1 MNTVILV
8 GRLVRDPEIRYT
20 QSQTAVCSAT
30 IAVNRGKDSN
40 GNDRGADFIRLTI
53 FNKPGEAFQKYLTK
67 GRQVAVQGRLN
78 TGSYKNKNGDTV
90 YTTDVIVE
98 KFDFI
103 GNRSDRT
110 DAQPPAADMNDIPDG
125 FEPIDDDDIPF

>member
-8 GRLVRDPEIRYT
+8 GRLARDPEIRYT

-53 FNKPGEAFQKYLTK
+53 FNKPGEVFQKYLTK

-78 TGSYKNKNGDTV
+78 IGSYKNKNGETV

-103 GNRSDRT
+103 GNKQ
-110 DAQPPAADMNDIPDG
+110 DAQPPAADVNDIPEG

>member
-8 GRLVRDPEIRYT
+8 GRLARDPEIRYT

-53 FNKPGEAFQKYLTK
+53 FNKPGEVFQKYLTK
-67 GRQVAVQGRLN
+67 GRQVPVQGRLN
-78 TGSYKNKNGDTV
+78 TGSYKNKNGETV

-103 GNRSDRT
+103 GNKQ
-110 DAQPPAADMNDIPDG
+110 DAQPPAADVNDIPEG

>member
-8 GRLVRDPEIRYT
+8 GRLARDPEIRYT
-20 QSQTAVCSAT
+20 QSQTAVCSTT

-53 FNKPGEAFQKYLTK
+53 FNKPGEVFQRYLTK

-78 TGSYKNKNGDTV
+78 TGSYKNKNGETV

-103 GNRSDRT
+103 GNKQ
-110 DAQPPAADMNDIPDG
+110 DAQPPAADVNDIPEG

>member
-8 GRLVRDPEIRYT
+8 GRLARDPEIRYT

-40 GNDRGADFIRLTI
+40 GNDRGADFIRMTI
-53 FNKPGEAFQKYLTK
+53 FNKPGEVFQKYLTK

-78 TGSYKNKNGDTV
+78 TGSYKNKNGETV

-103 GNRSDRT
+103 GNKQ
-110 DAQPPAADMNDIPDG
+110 DAQPPAADVNDIPEG

>member
-8 GRLVRDPEIRYT
+8 GRLARDPEIRYT
-20 QSQTAVCSAT
+20 QSQVAVCSAT
-30 IAVNRGKDSN
+30 LAVNRGKDSN
-40 GNDRGADFIRLTI
+40 GNDRGADFIRLTV
-53 FNKPGEAFQKYLTK
+53 FNKQGEVFQKYLTK

-78 TGSYKNKNGDTV
+78 TGSYKNKNGETV

-103 GNRSDRT
+103 GNKQ
-110 DAQPPAADMNDIPDG
+110 DAQPPAADMNDIPEG
-125 FEPIDDDDIPF
+125 FKPIDDDDIPF

>member
-8 GRLVRDPEIRYT
+8 GRLARDPEIRYT

-53 FNKPGEAFQKYLTK
+53 FNKPGEVFQKYLTK

-78 TGSYKNKNGDTV
+78 TGSYKNKNGETV

-103 GNRSDRT
+103 GNKQ
-110 DAQPPAADMNDIPDG
+110 DAQPPAADVNDIPEG

>member
-8 GRLVRDPEIRYT
+8 GRLARDPEIRYT
-20 QSQTAVCSAT
+20 QSQVAVCSAT
-30 IAVNRGKDSN
+30 LAVNRGKDSN
-40 GNDRGADFIRLTI
+40 GNDRGADFIRLTV
-53 FNKPGEAFQKYLTK
+53 FNKQGEVFQKYLTK

-78 TGSYKNKNGDTV
+78 TGSYKNKNGETV

-103 GNRSDRT
+103 GNKQ
-110 DAQPPAADMNDIPDG
+110 DAQPPAADMNDIPEG

>member
-8 GRLVRDPEIRYT
+8 GRLARDPEIRYT

-53 FNKPGEAFQKYLTK
+53 CNKPGEVFQKYLTK

-78 TGSYKNKNGDTV
+78 TGSYKNKNGETV

-103 GNRSDRT
+103 GNKQ
-110 DAQPPAADMNDIPDG
+110 DAQPPAADVNDIPEG

>member
-1 MNTVILV
+1 MNTVILI
-8 GRLVRDPEIRYT
+8 GRLARDPEIRYT
-20 QSQTAVCSAT
+20 QSQVAVCSAT
-30 IAVNRGKDSN
+30 LAVNRGKDSN
-40 GNDRGADFIRLTI
+40 GNDRGADFIRLTV
-53 FNKPGEAFQKYLTK
+53 FNKQGEVFQKYLTK

-78 TGSYKNKNGDTV
+78 TGSYKNKNGETV

-103 GNRSDRT
+103 GNKQ
-110 DAQPPAADMNDIPDG
+110 DAQPPAADGSDIPEG

>member
-8 GRLVRDPEIRYT
+8 GRLARDPEIRYM

-53 FNKPGEAFQKYLTK
+53 FNKPGEVFQKYLTK

-78 TGSYKNKNGDTV
+78 TGSYKNKNGETV

-103 GNRSDRT
+103 GNKQ
-110 DAQPPAADMNDIPDG
+110 DAQPPAADVNDIPEG

>member
-8 GRLVRDPEIRYT
+8 GRLARDPEIRYT

-53 FNKPGEAFQKYLTK
+53 FNKPGEVFQKYLTK

-78 TGSYKNKNGDTV
+78 TGSYKNKNGETV

-103 GNRSDRT
+103 DNKQ
-110 DAQPPAADMNDIPDG
+110 DAQPPAADVNDIPEG

>member
-8 GRLVRDPEIRYT
+8 GRLARDPEIRYT

-40 GNDRGADFIRLTI
+40 GNDRGADFIRLTV
-53 FNKPGEAFQKYLTK
+53 FNKQGEVFQKYLTK

-78 TGSYKNKNGDTV
+78 TGSYKNKNGETV

-98 KFDFI
+98 KFDFL
-103 GNRSDRT
+103 GHKQ
-110 DAQPPAADMNDIPDG
+110 DAQPPAADVNAIPEG

>member
-1 MNTVILV
+1 MNTVILI
-8 GRLVRDPEIRYT
+8 GRLARDPEIRYT

-53 FNKPGEAFQKYLTK
+53 FNKPGEVFQKYLTK

-78 TGSYKNKNGDTV
+78 TGSYKNKNGETV
-90 YTTDVIVE
+90 YMTDVIVE

-103 GNRSDRT
+103 GNKQ
-110 DAQPPAADMNDIPDG
+110 DAQPPAADVNDIPEG

>member
-1 MNTVILV
+1 MNTVILI
-8 GRLVRDPEIRYT
+8 GRLARDPEIRYT
-20 QSQTAVCSAT
+20 QSQVAVCSAT
-30 IAVNRGKDSN
+30 LAVNRGKDSN
-40 GNDRGADFIRLTI
+40 GNDRGADFIRLTV
-53 FNKPGEAFQKYLTK
+53 FNKQGEVFQKYLTK

-78 TGSYKNKNGDTV
+78 TGSYKNKNGETV

-103 GNRSDRT
+103 GNKQ
-110 DAQPPAADMNDIPDG
+110 DAQPPAADVSDIPEG

>member
-8 GRLVRDPEIRYT
+8 GRLARDPEIRYT

-53 FNKPGEAFQKYLTK
+53 FNKPGEVFQKYLTK

-78 TGSYKNKNGDTV
+78 TGSYKNKNGETV

-103 GNRSDRT
+103 GNKQ
-110 DAQPPAADMNDIPDG
+110 DAQPPAADVNDIPEG
-125 FEPIDDDDIPF
+125 FEHIHEDDIPF